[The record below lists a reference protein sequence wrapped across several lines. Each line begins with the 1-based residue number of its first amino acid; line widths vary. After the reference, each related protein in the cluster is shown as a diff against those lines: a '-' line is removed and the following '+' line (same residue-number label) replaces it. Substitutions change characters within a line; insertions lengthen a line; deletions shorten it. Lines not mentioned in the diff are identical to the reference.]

1 VKSNDSGMVVLPNL
15 ESDVV
20 VTFKKCIGPGTEVCT
35 SAGAK
40 KGELQV
46 AAMNQTTVNTGEAL
60 TAKA

>member
-1 VKSNDSGMVVLPNL
+1 MVVLPNL

-20 VTFKKCIGPGTEVCT
+20 VTFKKCIAPGTEVCT

-46 AAMNQTTVNTGEAL
+46 AAMNQTTVNTGEAI